1 MILSTRKASSTLG
14 FLRRNL
20 RFCPPS
26 CAQQYSLHLPCPL
39 CFRILRY
46 SLGPLP
52 AKWHWQSRKHPE
64 MCSSP
69 RQPKLQRPHH
79 WMCHQHAERPESRW
93 KPQRLTLFCKIII
106 IIDNFYIAL
115 FSGVPKLT
123 ALKAVRG
130 LTPAIPANEFLTP
143 VNSKRL
149 IKPRN
154 PTDFKTTNIEW

>member
-1 MILSTRKASSTLG
+1 
-14 FLRRNL
+14 
-20 RFCPPS
+20 
-26 CAQQYSLHLPCPL
+26 
-39 CFRILRY
+39 
-46 SLGPLP
+46 
-52 AKWHWQSRKHPE
+52 
-64 MCSSP
+64 
-69 RQPKLQRPHH
+69 
-79 WMCHQHAERPESRW
+79 MCHQHAERPESRW

-154 PTDFKTTNIEW
+154 PTDFKKTNIVIDHARNNSHSYRVDPSKLLSIDVLSFPGLPSTGTT